1 MVTHRKKV
9 FGSSSRLLIVLL
21 VMVDAV
27 WRMFEGTRP
36 IDWIILAVDCLVLL
50 IIAWEFYWTLRD
62 RITTRKYEASL
73 EGKLASLTSEE
84 RDGLQSILNGGQP
97 KLHVATSLTNK
108 VYGVVIRMP
117 NGLEI
122 ATEHRAFITRW
133 LNK

>member
-1 MVTHRKKV
+1 
-9 FGSSSRLLIVLL
+9 
-21 VMVDAV
+21 MVDAV